1 METRDTPGLPPAA
14 PAAAGTV
21 LVVDDLAS
29 NVRIL
34 ERVLVAGGYVVL
46 TASAGDDAL
55 RLVREGLPDVVL
67 MDVRMP
73 GRDGCSVCAELK
85 NDPGTRLIPV
95 VLMTGSAERADRV
108 RAIEAGADDFLTKP
122 VDESELTA
130 RVRSLI
136 RLKRYTDEL
145 DSAES
150 VILSL
155 ARTVEARD
163 PCTEGHCERLS
174 RYAVTLGRRLRL
186 PDDDVAALPRGGY
199 LHDLGKI
206 AIPDAILTKPGP
218 LTPAEY
224 DAMKR
229 HAAIGEE
236 LCGNLR
242 ALTRVRPIVRHHHE
256 KLDGSGYP
264 DGLKGS
270 AIPLLA
276 QVIGVVDV
284 FDALTTWRPYKSA
297 VPAESALL
305 QLDREVRQGWR
316 SRALVDELITAV
328 RDGDIATPPVIRP
341 AVTATGA

>member
-1 METRDTPGLPPAA
+1 
-14 PAAAGTV
+14 
-21 LVVDDLAS
+21 
-29 NVRIL
+29 
-34 ERVLVAGGYVVL
+34 
-46 TASAGDDAL
+46 
-55 RLVREGLPDVVL
+55 
-67 MDVRMP
+67 
-73 GRDGCSVCAELK
+73 
-85 NDPGTRLIPV
+85 
-95 VLMTGSAERADRV
+95 
-108 RAIEAGADDFLTKP
+108 

-136 RLKRYTDEL
+136 RLKRYTDDL

-186 PDDDVAALPRGGY
+186 ADEDVAALHRGGY

-224 DAMKR
+224 EAMKR
-229 HAAIGEE
+229 HAAIGET

-264 DGLKGS
+264 DGLKGG

-284 FDALTTWRPYKSA
+284 FDALTTWRAYKSA

-328 RDGDIATPPVIRP
+328 RDGDIVTPPAIRP
-341 AVTATGA
+341 AVAAAGA